1 MPTVGMIG
9 RCVAPRS
16 KVSPGERCTH
26 PARTGSEWCGLH
38 IKAGARFVTTPSVSV
53 SVSTAPVPAPAHIS
67 SRLAPEVAAQRI
79 RRVWDRWIAR
89 RAGPLLRFR
98 EESNNPYDFYSSDP
112 VNEIPLRYFISYVDS
127 DRKGYGMDSRSVGSL
142 FAHATKA
149 GAGDP
154 TNPFN
159 RASFPAHFLRRMTR
173 HGETATQETLKAL
186 TPAQAFTLEV
196 TDTFRHFEDLGY
208 YTDPEWFLALNR
220 IQLQQLYMEL
230 ADIWYHRAMLTSSDR
245 SRIVPVERA
254 LPVPVNTVLIMTHKA
269 LQHTAIKACRL
280 LVSSAVARSD
290 RQLGVMYVLGSLA
303 LVSSS
308 AAFAYPW
315 LVEMFSPGV
324 TRLAVNP
331 LSGEQSIQVSHAMV
345 LGY

>member
-1 MPTVGMIG
+1 MPTVGMIV

-16 KVSPGERCTH
+16 KTAPGERCSH

-38 IKAGARFVTTPSVSV
+38 AKAGLRFV
-53 SVSTAPVPAPAHIS
+53 APAVPT
-67 SRLAPEVAAQRI
+67 ATATATPTCVAAVLRI
-79 RRVWDRWIAR
+79 RRAWNNWIAR

-112 VNEIPLRYFISYVDS
+112 VDEIPVRYFISYVDS
-127 DRKGYGMDSRSVGSL
+127 DRKGYCMDSRSVASL
-142 FAHATKA
+142 FEHSAKSGA
-149 GAGDP
+149 GAP

-159 RASFPAHFLRRMTR
+159 RAAFPAHFLRRMSR
-173 HGETATQETLKAL
+173 HGHTATQETLKAL

-208 YTDPEWFLALNR
+208 YTDPAWFMSLNR
-220 IQLQQLYMEL
+220 TQLQQLYMEL
-230 ADIWYHRAMLTSSDR
+230 ADIWFHRAMLSSADR
-245 SRIVPVERA
+245 TRIVPTERA
-254 LPVPVNTVLIMTHKA
+254 LPVPVSTVLIMTHKA
-269 LQHTAIKACRL
+269 LQNTTIKACRL

-303 LVSSS
+303 LVSQS

-324 TRLAVNP
+324 TRLVVNP